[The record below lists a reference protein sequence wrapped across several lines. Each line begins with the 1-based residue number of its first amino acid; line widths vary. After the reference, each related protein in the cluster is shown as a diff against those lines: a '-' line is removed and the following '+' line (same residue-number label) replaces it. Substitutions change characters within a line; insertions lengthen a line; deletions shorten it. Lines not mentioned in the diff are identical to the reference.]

1 MPSDPDPKLKVGRLK
16 KSLGSPLPAVSG
28 GVSWFVGRVWGEG
41 DVVRCVSLE
50 KNDLVIGTE
59 KVWNGKNPVIVIVFL
74 GKSSRSFANLRT
86 YGVCVVGSILVA
98 IVS

>member
-28 GVSWFVGRVWGEG
+28 GGSYPRGSSFVGRVWVEG

-59 KVWNGKNPVIVIVFL
+59 KV
-74 GKSSRSFANLRT
+74 
-86 YGVCVVGSILVA
+86 
-98 IVS
+98 

>member
-28 GVSWFVGRVWGEG
+28 GVSWFVGRVWVEG

-74 GKSSRSFANLRT
+74 GKSSRSFTNLRT